1 MTPESSQ
8 IRISAKTLGSLALE
22 DFCPRCFWLKMK
34 LEQKLPW
41 FIFPGIFSSID
52 SYSKNITWSYFDKYG
67 KLPKWFAPY
76 GTFMRPVQVP
86 HHTRFF
92 VIDEKN
98 NIKLAGMPDDIFLTA
113 ENSFAIIDYK
123 TARYSKNVR
132 DNLLPM
138 YKVQLNCYA
147 YIGSRNGFDPV
158 SSLLLC
164 YYEPRNNLLVEHPE
178 KLDSVI
184 IENGFYMPFEAH
196 IEEIELDPEKIV
208 EPLLGKVREIV
219 DLQESPEGREDCEDC
234 RRLERLRGLL

>member
-98 NIKLAGMPDDIFLTA
+98 NKAGKREVVDTFAGKENRDAHIRLLKAEAERQKQAKDLLKKQIASFSKVEDTEEIRKLADQIGKIQKLQQKQKA
-113 ENSFAIIDYK
+113 EDGLK
-123 TARYSKNVR
+123 QT
-132 DNLLPM
+132 
-138 YKVQLNCYA
+138 
-147 YIGSRNGFDPV
+147 
-158 SSLLLC
+158 
-164 YYEPRNNLLVEHPE
+164 
-178 KLDSVI
+178 
-184 IENGFYMPFEAH
+184 
-196 IEEIELDPEKIV
+196 EE
-208 EPLLGKVREIV
+208 
-219 DLQESPEGREDCEDC
+219 
-234 RRLERLRGLL
+234 RLEGTRDEITKMKAVVPEFDRIK